1 MVPGATLSSGLIVGQ
16 TGSFA
21 TNWNTSPTS
30 ALVVLA
36 AQHQVLVTIRRK
48 PFVVQRGNLATR
60 WILTGGED
68 HSGS

>member
-1 MVPGATLSSGLIVGQ
+1 MVTRATLSSGLIVGQ

-21 TNWNTSPTS
+21 TNWNTS